1 MNDTVTDF
9 IEKHQIRV
17 LDTNKRKQVYNRP
30 TPLYFRDPSDFNKV
44 LQDTIEYQTE
54 SVYTVEITENE
65 LKRLS
70 EFEAQVFNNMKQHGH
85 FNIFELLMKQKEEEK
100 FLKEKYP
107 AVKKAYEQYS
117 LMLQLA
123 KAGEL

>member
-1 MNDTVTDF
+1 MNDTLADF

-17 LDTNKRKQVYNRP
+17 LDTNKRKQVYNRL

-70 EFEAQVFNNMKQHGH
+70 DFEAQVFNNMKQHGH